1 MGNITCQIIIDG
13 KEKQITLQEDIA
25 TILRIFNKDSAD
37 ELTLK
42 KVGDICDD
50 KNNFYIASYQR
61 GYRWGKDEVK
71 ALLDDIYEVYKKEV
85 YKKDDSEQKY
95 CLQPLVVKKLEDKV
109 KYTRTL
115 KNLVEGIGKQDNKLE
130 QEVENQQKVYVDD
143 EIYELLDG
151 QQRLTTLWLILSEL
165 DRNQET
171 ETKKESEN
179 KTYQI
184 YYELLRRVDKDFI
197 EQARGIIKNWIEI
210 GNPESKN
217 LNKIK
222 YRDVILRKLT
232 FLWYEVTNGI
242 SIVDESTDQNVGN
255 NDSEKLFRKINKG
268 KIELTNAELFKA
280 MLLNE
285 ENARTEEDRR
295 ELEQISFEWDRVEQS
310 LRNDEFWFFISND
323 TSEERTRID
332 YILEV
337 YARGLKV
344 EDEEMKKIED
354 ETKKKEFKNIM
365 RNYKADLEKLDV
377 NKDRYS
383 FLAVN
388 KYLEYCQKTSNGMTL
403 KDIWKDI
410 VSVHDKLYSWYQDNE
425 LYHNIGFLVS
435 CEGKRRATATDV
447 VVKLYQNGKDKGIH
461 EVKEI
466 VCGEIFDRLIVK
478 KWKKRKA
485 KNVKRDIEEEFE
497 LENLTFDGDKNY
509 LANVLLLYSNIFPLL
524 EQGRGKF
531 PFKAYYS
538 DSWDIEHINPQTKES
553 EIKKMIT
560 WGKSE
565 NNGKADR
572 GEDEI
577 YSNLNWVRNVELI
590 LEYLKKKNNK
600 LLPELKEEDRNKD
613 FCEFSSSE
621 SGKDFLEDM
630 EKAWDECQVESDV
643 DAVNNFVLLNS
654 KINRG
659 YHNALFNQKR
669 AKIIEYDKN
678 GFFIPMATKN
688 VFLKYY
694 NENPTEFIEW
704 GKEDREGYLNYL
716 KELFNKVK
724 SWEKYSQKGGKSI
737 NE

>member
-61 GYRWGKDEVK
+61 GYRWGKDEVE
-71 ALLDDIYEVYKKEV
+71 ALLNDIYEV

-95 CLQPLVVKKLEDKV
+95 CLQPLVVKKRDNAMCTKKLGELD
-109 KYTRTL
+109 
-115 KNLVEGIGKQDNKLE
+115 ESGK
-130 QEVENQQKVYVDD
+130 VENSQ
-143 EIYELLDG
+143 EIGEACYELLDG
-151 QQRLTTLWLILSEL
+151 QQRLTTLWLILNTLNEGSPSEPMYSVYYELARQVDKNFIEKAKDTIKEWLGCPEEFNAKTKKHKSKRNEKDL
-165 DRNQET
+165 DWIEDKRQKFKET
-171 ETKKESEN
+171 ILKKLYFIWYEVKDEKRKESE
-179 KTYQI
+179 QPS
-184 YYELLRRVDKDFI
+184 DKD
-197 EQARGIIKNWIEI
+197 QSSDLG
-210 GNPESKN
+210 
-217 LNKIK
+217 
-222 YRDVILRKLT
+222 
-232 FLWYEVTNGI
+232 
-242 SIVDESTDQNVGN
+242 Q
-255 NDSEKLFRKINKG
+255 SEKLFRKINKG

-280 MLLNE
+280 MLLND
-285 ENARTEEDRR
+285 ENARTEEEHI
-295 ELEQISFEWDRVEQS
+295 ELGQISFEWDKIEQS

-323 TSEERTRID
+323 KSEERTRID

-337 YARGLKV
+337 YARNL
-344 EDEEMKKIED
+344 EEANNYD
-354 ETKKKEFKNIM
+354 VGKE
-365 RNYKADLEKLDV
+365 
-377 NKDRYS
+377 RYS
-383 FLAVN
+383 FLVVQEKLKKEA
-388 KYLEYCQKTSNGMTL
+388 NGFDGIR
-403 KDIWKDI
+403 KVWRDI
-410 VSVHDKLYSWYQDNE
+410 VHVHDKLYSWYQDNE
-425 LYHNIGFLVS
+425 LYHNIGFLVA
-435 CEGKRRATATDV
+435 CEGKRRAIATETMV
-447 VVKLYQNGKDKGIH
+447 ELYKKAKEKGIN
-461 EVKEI
+461 ETKEI
-466 VCGEIFDRLIVK
+466 AKGEIYDRLIIK
-478 KWKKRKA
+478 KWNYKEEGQGRGKKK
-485 KNVKRDIEEEFE
+485 VYDINLSEKYDV
-497 LENLTFDGDKNY
+497 ENLNYESDDKKYLVTF
-509 LANVLLLYSNIFPLL
+509 LLYSNIYPLL
-524 EQGRGKF
+524 QQGKTRF

-553 EIKKMIT
+553 EIKKLIT
-560 WGKSE
+560 WEKSE

-572 GEDEI
+572 GKDEI

-630 EKAWDECQVESDV
+630 EKAWDECQIESDV

-716 KELFNKVK
+716 EELFNKVK
-724 SWEKYSQKGGKSI
+724 SWGKYSQKVGKSI

>member
-1 MGNITCQIIIDG
+1 MENKSYEVIINGVGKNITREEDKDAI
-13 KEKQITLQEDIA
+13 EKIFNNYKTDSL
-25 TILRIFNKDSAD
+25 ILR
-37 ELTLK
+37 T
-42 KVGDICDD
+42 VGQICKFQD
-50 KNNFYIASYQR
+50 NFYIANYQR
-61 GYRWGKDEVK
+61 GYRWGKDEVE
-71 ALLDDIYEVYKKEV
+71 ALLKDIYEVYKK
-85 YKKDDSEQKY
+85 DDNEQKY
-95 CLQPLVVKKLEDKV
+95 CLQPLVVKKKERV
-109 KYTRTL
+109 KYTCAL
-115 KNLVEGIGKQDNKLE
+115 KNLIEKTKNI
-130 QEVENQQKVYVDD
+130 ENGD
-143 EIYELLDG
+143 EFLDSSYELLDG

-165 DRNQET
+165 KEVAQDKRN
-171 ETKKESEN
+171 
-179 KTYQI
+179 YHI
-184 YYELLRRVDKDFI
+184 YYELLRPVDKAFI
-197 EQARGIIKNWIEI
+197 DEAIRTIREWL
-210 GNPESKN
+210 SKKEKKDRKF
-217 LNKIK
+217 NKIAFWQTICE
-222 YRDVILRKLT
+222 RLT
-232 FLWYEVTNGI
+232 FVWYEVADKMNLKDNVVDNG
-242 SIVDESTDQNVGN
+242 
-255 NDSEKLFRKINKG
+255 SEELFRKINKG

-280 MLLNE
+280 MLLND
-285 ENARTEEDRR
+285 ENAITAEDRR
-295 ELEQISFEWDRVEQS
+295 ELEQISFEWDKIEQS
-310 LRNDEFWFFISND
+310 LRNDEFWFFISNNK
-323 TSEERTRID
+323 SEERTRID

-337 YARGLKV
+337 YARSLK
-344 EDEEMKKIED
+344 DAEEYDI
-354 ETKKKEFKNIM
+354 
-365 RNYKADLEKLDV
+365 L
-377 NKDRYS
+377 KDRYS
-383 FLAVN
+383 FLVVQEKLKKEA
-388 KYLEYCQKTSNGMTL
+388 NGFDGIR
-403 KDIWKDI
+403 KVWRDI
-410 VSVHDKLYSWYQDNE
+410 VHVHDKLYSWYQDNE

-553 EIKKMIT
+553 EIKKLIT
-560 WGKSE
+560 WEKSE

-572 GEDEI
+572 GKDEI

-613 FCEFSSSE
+613 FCEFSSGE

-630 EKAWDECQVESDV
+630 EKAWDECQIESDV

-694 NENPTEFIEW
+694 NENPAEFIEW

-716 KELFNKVK
+716 EELFNKVK
-724 SWEKYSQKGGKSI
+724 SWRKYSQKGGKSI

>member
-1 MGNITCQIIIDG
+1 MENKSYEVIINGVGKNITREEDKDAI
-13 KEKQITLQEDIA
+13 EKIFNNYKTDSL
-25 TILRIFNKDSAD
+25 ILR
-37 ELTLK
+37 T
-42 KVGDICDD
+42 VGQICKFQD
-50 KNNFYIASYQR
+50 NFYIANYQR
-61 GYRWGKDEVK
+61 GYRWGKDEVE
-71 ALLDDIYEVYKKEV
+71 ALLNDIHEV
-85 YKKDDSEQKY
+85 YKKDDNEQKY
-95 CLQPLVVKKLEDKV
+95 CLQPLVVKKKERV
-109 KYTRTL
+109 KYTYAL
-115 KNLVEGIGKQDNKLE
+115 KNLIEKTKNI
-130 QEVENQQKVYVDD
+130 ENED
-143 EIYELLDG
+143 EFLDSSYELLDG

-165 DRNQET
+165 KEVAQDKRN
-171 ETKKESEN
+171 
-179 KTYQI
+179 YHI
-184 YYELLRRVDKDFI
+184 YYELLRPVDKAFI
-197 EQARGIIKNWIEI
+197 DKAI
-210 GNPESKN
+210 GTINEWLSKKEKQDSKF
-217 LNKIK
+217 NKIAFWQTICE
-222 YRDVILRKLT
+222 RLT
-232 FLWYEVTNGI
+232 FVWYEVADKRNLKDNVVDNG
-242 SIVDESTDQNVGN
+242 
-255 NDSEKLFRKINKG
+255 SEELFRKINKG

-280 MLLNE
+280 MLLND
-285 ENARTEEDRR
+285 ENAITAEDRR
-295 ELEQISFEWDRVEQS
+295 ELEQISFEWDKIEQS
-310 LRNDEFWFFISND
+310 LRNDEFWFFISNNK
-323 TSEERTRID
+323 SEERTRID

-337 YARGLKV
+337 YARSLKV
-344 EDEEMKKIED
+344 A
-354 ETKKKEFKNIM
+354 KEYDI
-365 RNYKADLEKLDV
+365 L
-377 NKDRYS
+377 KDRYS
-383 FLAVN
+383 FLVVQEKLKKEA
-388 KYLEYCQKTSNGMTL
+388 NGFDGIR
-403 KDIWKDI
+403 KVWRDI
-410 VSVHDKLYSWYQDNE
+410 VHVHDKLYSWYQDNE

-461 EVKEI
+461 EVKAI
-466 VCGEIFDRLIVK
+466 VCWEIFDRLIVK

-485 KNVKRDIEEEFE
+485 KDVKWDIEEEFE

-553 EIKKMIT
+553 EIKKLIT

-572 GEDEI
+572 GKDEI

-621 SGKDFLEDM
+621 SGKAFLEDM
-630 EKAWDECQVESDV
+630 EKAWDECQIESDV

-694 NENPTEFIEW
+694 NENPAEFIEW

-716 KELFNKVK
+716 EELFNKVK
-724 SWEKYSQKGGKSI
+724 SWGEYYQKGGKSI

>member
-1 MGNITCQIIIDG
+1 MLN
-13 KEKQITLQEDIA
+13 
-25 TILRIFNKDSAD
+25 
-37 ELTLK
+37 
-42 KVGDICDD
+42 
-50 KNNFYIASYQR
+50 
-61 GYRWGKDEVK
+61 
-71 ALLDDIYEVYKKEV
+71 DIYEVYKK
-85 YKKDDSEQKY
+85 DDNEQKY
-95 CLQPLVVKKLEDKV
+95 CLQPLVVKKKERV
-109 KYTRTL
+109 KYTYVL
-115 KNLVEGIGKQDNKLE
+115 KNLIEKTKNI
-130 QEVENQQKVYVDD
+130 ENGD
-143 EIYELLDG
+143 EFLDSSYELLDG

-165 DRNQET
+165 KEVAQDKRN
-171 ETKKESEN
+171 
-179 KTYQI
+179 YHI
-184 YYELLRRVDKDFI
+184 YYELLRPVDKAFI
-197 EQARGIIKNWIEI
+197 DEAIRTISEWL
-210 GNPESKN
+210 SKKEKQDSKF
-217 LNKIK
+217 NKIAFWQTICE
-222 YRDVILRKLT
+222 RLT
-232 FLWYEVTNGI
+232 FVWYEVADKRNLKDNVVDNG
-242 SIVDESTDQNVGN
+242 
-255 NDSEKLFRKINKG
+255 SEELFRKINKG

-280 MLLNE
+280 MLLND
-285 ENARTEEDRR
+285 ENAITAEDRR
-295 ELEQISFEWDRVEQS
+295 ELEQISFEWDKIEQS
-310 LRNDEFWFFISND
+310 LRNDEFWFFISNNK
-323 TSEERTRID
+323 SEERTRID

-337 YARGLKV
+337 YARSL
-344 EDEEMKKIED
+344 EDAERYDI
-354 ETKKKEFKNIM
+354 
-365 RNYKADLEKLDV
+365 L
-377 NKDRYS
+377 KDRYS
-383 FLAVN
+383 FLVVQEKLKKEA
-388 KYLEYCQKTSNGMTL
+388 NGFDGIR
-403 KDIWKDI
+403 KVWRDI
-410 VSVHDKLYSWYQDNE
+410 VHVHDKLYSWYQDNE

-461 EVKEI
+461 EVKAI

-485 KNVKRDIEEEFE
+485 KNVKWDIEEEFE

-553 EIKKMIT
+553 EIKKLIT

-572 GEDEI
+572 GKDEI

-630 EKAWDECQVESDV
+630 EKAWDECQIESDV

-694 NENPTEFIEW
+694 NENPAEFIEW

-716 KELFNKVK
+716 EELFNKVK
-724 SWEKYSQKGGKSI
+724 SWEKYSQKVGKSI

>member
-1 MGNITCQIIIDG
+1 MENKSYEVIINGVWKNITR
-13 KEKQITLQEDIA
+13 KEDKDAIEKIFNNYKTDSL
-25 TILRIFNKDSAD
+25 ILR
-37 ELTLK
+37 T
-42 KVGDICDD
+42 VGQICKFQD
-50 KNNFYIASYQR
+50 NFYIANYQR
-61 GYRWGKDEVK
+61 GYRWGNDEVE
-71 ALLDDIYEVYKKEV
+71 ALLNDIYEVYKK
-85 YKKDDSEQKY
+85 DDNEQKY
-95 CLQPLVVKKLEDKV
+95 CLQPLVVKKKERV
-109 KYTRTL
+109 KYTYVL
-115 KNLVEGIGKQDNKLE
+115 KNLIEKTKNI
-130 QEVENQQKVYVDD
+130 ENGD
-143 EIYELLDG
+143 EFLDSSYELLDG

-165 DRNQET
+165 KEVAQDKRN
-171 ETKKESEN
+171 
-179 KTYQI
+179 YHI
-184 YYELLRRVDKDFI
+184 YYELLRPVDKAFI
-197 EQARGIIKNWIEI
+197 DEAIRTISEWL
-210 GNPESKN
+210 SKKEKQDSKF
-217 LNKIK
+217 NKIAFWQTICE
-222 YRDVILRKLT
+222 RLT
-232 FLWYEVTNGI
+232 FVWYEVADKRNLKDNVVDNG
-242 SIVDESTDQNVGN
+242 
-255 NDSEKLFRKINKG
+255 SEELFRKINKG

-280 MLLNE
+280 MLLND
-285 ENARTEEDRR
+285 ENAITAEDRR
-295 ELEQISFEWDRVEQS
+295 ELEQISFEWDKIEQS
-310 LRNDEFWFFISND
+310 LRNDEFWFFISNNK
-323 TSEERTRID
+323 SEERTRID

-337 YARGLKV
+337 YARSL
-344 EDEEMKKIED
+344 EDAERYDI
-354 ETKKKEFKNIM
+354 
-365 RNYKADLEKLDV
+365 L
-377 NKDRYS
+377 KDRYS
-383 FLAVN
+383 FLVVQEKLKKEA
-388 KYLEYCQKTSNGMTL
+388 NGFDGIR
-403 KDIWKDI
+403 KVWRDI
-410 VSVHDKLYSWYQDNE
+410 VHVHDKLYSWYQDNE

-461 EVKEI
+461 EVKAI

-485 KNVKRDIEEEFE
+485 KNVKWDIEEEFE

-553 EIKKMIT
+553 EIKKLIT

-572 GEDEI
+572 GKDEI

-630 EKAWDECQVESDV
+630 EKAWDECQIESDV

-694 NENPTEFIEW
+694 NENPAEFIEW

-716 KELFNKVK
+716 EELFNKVK
-724 SWEKYSQKGGKSI
+724 SWEKYSQKVGKSI

>member
-1 MGNITCQIIIDG
+1 MENKSYEVIINGVGKNITREEDKDAI
-13 KEKQITLQEDIA
+13 EKIFNNYKTDSL
-25 TILRIFNKDSAD
+25 ILR
-37 ELTLK
+37 T
-42 KVGDICDD
+42 VGQICESQD
-50 KNNFYIASYQR
+50 NFYIANYQR
-61 GYRWGKDEVK
+61 GYRWGKDEVE
-71 ALLDDIYEVYKKEV
+71 ALLKDIFEV
-85 YKKDDSEQKY
+85 YKKDDREQKY
-95 CLQPLVVKKLEDKV
+95 CLQPLVVKKRKDQE
-109 KYTRTL
+109 YTRTL
-115 KNLVEGIGKQDNKLE
+115 KNLIEGISKQDNKLE
-130 QEVENQQKVYVDD
+130 QEAENQRKVDG

-165 DRNQET
+165 DRNQKT
-171 ETKKESEN
+171 EGKKESEN

-197 EQARGIIKNWIEI
+197 EQASGIIKNWIEK
-210 GNPESKN
+210 GNPEGKN
-217 LNKIK
+217 LNRSK
-222 YRDVILRKLT
+222 YRDVILGNLT

-242 SIVDESTDQNVGN
+242 SKVDESTDQNVGN

-268 KIELTNAELFKA
+268 KIDLTNAELFKA

-344 EDEEMKKIED
+344 ED

-485 KNVKRDIEEEFE
+485 KNVKPDIEEEFE

-553 EIKKMIT
+553 EIKKLIT

-572 GEDEI
+572 GKDEI

-600 LLPELKEEDRNKD
+600 LLLELKEEDRNKD

-621 SGKDFLEDM
+621 SGKDFLEYI
-630 EKAWDECQVESDV
+630 EKAWDECQIESDV

-716 KELFNKVK
+716 EELFNKVK
-724 SWEKYSQKGGKSI
+724 SWKKYSQKGGKSI

>member
-1 MGNITCQIIIDG
+1 MGNMDCKIVIDG
-13 KEKQITLQEDIA
+13 IERTITEDTDKKIISSIFGKYKSDSLVLRTVGEMCEKQY
-25 TILRIFNKDSAD
+25 
-37 ELTLK
+37 
-42 KVGDICDD
+42 
-50 KNNFYIASYQR
+50 NFYIANYQR
-61 GYRWGKDEVK
+61 GYRWGKDEVE
-71 ALLDDIYEVYKKEV
+71 ALLNDIYEVYKKN
-85 YKKDDSEQKY
+85 DSEQKY
-95 CLQPLVVKKLEDKV
+95 CLQPLVVKKRDKAV
-109 KYTRTL
+109 YTKKL
-115 KNLVEGIGKQDNKLE
+115 GELVEAGK
-130 QEVENQQKVYVDD
+130 VENFKELDQSW
-143 EIYELLDG
+143 YELLDG

-165 DRNQET
+165 VRNHVGE
-171 ETKKESEN
+171 KESAN
-179 KTYQI
+179 KIYQI
-184 YYELLRRVDKDFI
+184 YYELSRKVDNDFI
-197 EQARGIIKNWIEI
+197 GQASGIIENWIKKD
-210 GNPESKN
+210 NPEGENLDKN
-217 LNKIK
+217 K
-222 YRDVILRKLT
+222 YRGVILNKLT
-232 FLWYEVTNGI
+232 FLWYEVTN
-242 SIVDESTDQNVGN
+242 SVDQVDESGEQNIAS

-280 MLLNE
+280 MLLND
-285 ENARTEEDRR
+285 ENAITAEDRR
-295 ELEQISFEWDRVEQS
+295 ELEQISFEWDKIEQS
-310 LRNDEFWFFISND
+310 LRNDEFWFFISNNK
-323 TSEERTRID
+323 SEERTRID

-337 YARGLKV
+337 YARSL
-344 EDEEMKKIED
+344 ED
-354 ETKKKEFKNIM
+354 
-365 RNYKADLEKLDV
+365 AEKYDIL
-377 NKDRYS
+377 KDRYS
-383 FLAVN
+383 FLVVQEKLN
-388 KYLEYCQKTSNGMTL
+388 KEANGFDRIR
-403 KDIWKDI
+403 KVWRDI
-410 VSVHDKLYSWYQDNE
+410 VHVHDKLYSWYQDNE

-461 EVKEI
+461 EVKAI

-478 KWKKRKA
+478 KWKKGKG
-485 KNVKRDIEEEFE
+485 KNVKWDIEEEFE

-509 LANVLLLYSNIFPLL
+509 LANGLLLYSNIFPLL

-553 EIKKMIT
+553 EIKKLIT

-572 GEDEI
+572 GKDEI
-577 YSNLNWVRNVELI
+577 YSNLNWVRNIELI
-590 LEYLKKKNNK
+590 LEYLKKRNNK
-600 LLPELKEEDRNKD
+600 LLPELKEEDKNKD

-630 EKAWDECQVESDV
+630 EKAWNECQIDSDV

-694 NENPTEFIEW
+694 NENPAEFIEW

-716 KELFNKVK
+716 EELFNKVK
-724 SWEKYSQKGGKSI
+724 SWGKIFSKGR
-737 NE
+737 

>member
-1 MGNITCQIIIDG
+1 MENKSYEVIINGVGKNITREED
-13 KEKQITLQEDIA
+13 KEAIEKIFNNYKTDSL
-25 TILRIFNKDSAD
+25 ILR
-37 ELTLK
+37 T
-42 KVGDICDD
+42 VGQICKFQD
-50 KNNFYIASYQR
+50 NFYIANYQR
-61 GYRWGKDEVK
+61 GYRWGKDEVE
-71 ALLDDIYEVYKKEV
+71 ALLNDIYEVYKK
-85 YKKDDSEQKY
+85 DDNEQKY
-95 CLQPLVVKKLEDKV
+95 CLQPLVVKRRRNCESSALLENAGV
-109 KYTRTL
+109 K
-115 KNLVEGIGKQDNKLE
+115 EM
-130 QEVENQQKVYVDD
+130 ENEEDC
-143 EIYELLDG
+143 YELLDG
-151 QQRLTTLWLILSEL
+151 QQRLTTLWLILSKL
-165 DRNQET
+165 SQGT
-171 ETKKESEN
+171 QS
-179 KTYQI
+179 YQI
-184 YYELLRRVDKDFI
+184 YYELFRKIDKDFI
-197 EQARGIIKNWIEI
+197 EKASEIIENWIKKD
-210 GNPESKN
+210 NPEGGKLDKSEYGK
-217 LNKIK
+217 
-222 YRDVILRKLT
+222 VILEKLT
-232 FLWYEVTNGI
+232 FLWYEVANGV
-242 SIVDESTDQNVGN
+242 SQVDESEEQDNGSSF
-255 NDSEKLFRKINKG
+255 SEKLFRKINKG

-280 MLLNE
+280 MLLND
-285 ENARTEEDRR
+285 ENAANEEDRR
-295 ELEQISFEWDRVEQS
+295 ELERISFEWDKIEQS
-310 LRNDEFWFFISND
+310 LRNDEFWFFISNNK
-323 TSEERTRID
+323 SEERTRID

-337 YARGLKV
+337 YARSL
-344 EDEEMKKIED
+344 EDAE
-354 ETKKKEFKNIM
+354 
-365 RNYKADLEKLDV
+365 NYDIL
-377 NKDRYS
+377 KDRYS
-383 FLAVN
+383 FLVVQEKLKKEA
-388 KYLEYCQKTSNGMTL
+388 NGFDGIR
-403 KDIWKDI
+403 KVWRDI
-410 VSVHDKLYSWYQDNE
+410 VHVHDKLYSWYQDNE
-425 LYHNIGFLVS
+425 LYHNIGFLVAS
-435 CEGKRRATATDV
+435 EGKRRATATDV

-461 EVKEI
+461 EVKVI

-485 KNVKRDIEEEFE
+485 ENVKWDIEEEFE

-509 LANVLLLYSNIFPLL
+509 LANGLLLYSNIFPLL

-553 EIKKMIT
+553 EIKKLIT

-572 GEDEI
+572 GKDEI

-621 SGKDFLEDM
+621 SGKDFMEDM
-630 EKAWDECQVESDV
+630 EKAWDECQIESDV

-694 NENPTEFIEW
+694 NENPAEFIEW

-716 KELFNKVK
+716 EELFNKVK
-724 SWEKYSQKGGKSI
+724 SWGKYSKKVGKSI